1 MPEKSR
7 LLTGISLVSA
17 TILALELILTR
28 YFSITQGYHYAFLVV
43 SIAFLGF
50 GAGAI
55 FLFSATVKKYLNQD
69 GTLTGL
75 ALALSFFILLSFF
88 LVNRLPLNPV
98 ELLWNQKKL
107 AVMPLH
113 FLILSLPFLL
123 GGLII
128 SLALTRLAGLAHQVY
143 FADLLGAAAGI
154 ILSSLSFR
162 LAGDLGA
169 VRLLVGLAL
178 GASWFF
184 IPWTG
189 WGRTSKL
196 ILFSISGLILT
207 LAFLP
212 AESLSFR
219 VSDYKPLPFY
229 LKQKEAALIRT
240 LWDEKLRLDLFESPA
255 VRYAPGLSLQFN
267 GELPHQS
274 GLSLEAE
281 RIYALTGYSGRPG
294 EMDFLDYL
302 PLSPAFEHAQGGKI
316 LLLKPGGDLEFWLSL
331 RASPLA
337 VSVFEESSLLQKIH
351 KERLQALSGPSPFT
365 TKVNFRTIEARS
377 GLSREKQQGTKFDLV
392 VYPLPDLPGSFSTGF
407 YGPGEDYLHTVEATD
422 TILDLLSPDGLAVAL
437 FYFLPP
443 PRQELRFLAL
453 WIETLER
460 RGWHPARHLLIL
472 RTIETITFFIKK
484 QEFSP
489 EEISRWQNL
498 AAGRFFDLLVPG
510 QGEGTGRPAVIQAD
524 SLSWEELANN
534 LFSPEKRQAFYDN
547 YLFELRPPSDDRPFF
562 RDFLKWS
569 RQSEINRL
577 FGQKLYPLFL
587 SKYLLV
593 FLLVQSL
600 VIGLVF
606 IILPLLRAGRRQLP
620 TVPRKSLI
628 FGYFSCLGAGYMLVE
643 ITLFHKFILLLGH
656 PTYSLSAVLFF
667 LLGASGAGS
676 LSLAALR
683 KKIGHSGLV
692 LWPLVC
698 CLAVGLEIGAIS
710 LASKLF
716 LSTSLAGRLLLSF
729 GLIFP
734 LGFCLGIPFPA
745 GLNYFQSEDRMITPF
760 AFAANAFF
768 SLLASVWGLVQAG
781 LWGYRS
787 VFFLAAACY
796 LLSFFFFYF
805 SHHRHKTHIE

>member
-55 FLFSATVKKYLNQD
+55 FLFSATVKKFLERDYSLS
-69 GTLTGL
+69 GL
-75 ALALSFFILLSFF
+75 ALALGLLILLSFF
-88 LVNRLPLNPV
+88 LVNRLPFNPV

-107 AVMPLH
+107 AIMPLH

-128 SLALTRLAGLAHQVY
+128 SLALTRLTGMVHQVY

-154 ILSSLSFR
+154 IFSSLSFR
-162 LAGDLGA
+162 LAGDRGA
-169 VRLLVGLAL
+169 VRLLAGLSL
-178 GASWFF
+178 GAGWLF
-184 IPWTG
+184 IRRSK
-189 WGRTSKL
+189 WGRTAKL
-196 ILFSISGLILT
+196 ILILPSGLILA

-212 AESLSFR
+212 GESLSFR
-219 VSDYKPLPFY
+219 VSEYKPLPFY
-229 LKQKEAALIRT
+229 LKQKDAALTRT

-255 VRYAPGLSLQFN
+255 VRYAPGLSLRFS
-267 GELPHQS
+267 GALPPQS

-281 RIYALTGYSGRPG
+281 RIYALTRYSGRPG
-294 EMDFLDYL
+294 APDFLDYL
-302 PLSPAFEHAQGGKI
+302 PLSPAFEFARGGNI
-316 LLLKPGGDLEFWLSL
+316 LLLKPGGDLELWLSL
-331 RASPLA
+331 RVSPSA
-337 VSVFEESSLLQKIH
+337 VTVFEESSLLRKIH
-351 KERLQALSGPSPFT
+351 EERLQDATDLSTAVPA
-365 TKVNFRTIEARS
+365 VNFKTIEARS
-377 GLSREKQQGTKFDLV
+377 GLSREKKQGNRFDLV

-407 YGPGEDYLHTVEATD
+407 YGPGEDYLHTVEAANTV
-422 TILDLLSPDGLAVAL
+422 LDLLSSNGLAVAL

-453 WIETLER
+453 WIETLEK
-460 RGWHPARHLLIL
+460 RGLNPARHLLIL

-484 QEFSP
+484 QEFSR
-489 EEISRWQNL
+489 EESSRWQDL
-498 AAGRFFDLLVPG
+498 AAGRFYDLLVPG
-510 QGEGTGRPAVIQAD
+510 REAGTDRPSVIQAD
-524 SLSWEELANN
+524 GSSWEELARN
-534 LFSPEKRQAFYDN
+534 LFQPERRQALYDN
-547 YLFELRPPSDDRPFF
+547 YLFDLRPPSDDRPFF
-562 RDFLKWS
+562 RDFLKWG
-569 RQSEINRL
+569 RQAEINRL
-577 FGQKLYPLFL
+577 FGQKIYPLFL

-593 FLLVQSL
+593 FLLLQSL
-600 VIGLVF
+600 VIGLFF

-620 TVPRKSLI
+620 AVSRKFLI
-628 FGYFSCLGAGYMLVE
+628 FGYFSSLGAGYMLVE

-656 PTYSLSAVLFF
+656 PTYSLSAVLLF

-676 LSLAALR
+676 LSLVVLR
-683 KKIGHSGLV
+683 KKIGPSGLV
-692 LWPLVC
+692 FWPLLC
-698 CLAVGLEIGAIS
+698 CLIIGLEIGAVS
-710 LASKLF
+710 LASGLF
-716 LSTSLAGRLLLSF
+716 LSAGLSGRLGLSF

-745 GLNYFQSEDRMITPF
+745 GLNYFQSKDRMITPF

-768 SLLASVWGLVQAG
+768 SLLASVWGLVQAR

-787 VFFLAAACY
+787 VFLLAAVFY
-796 LLSFFFFYF
+796 LLSFFFFYLA
-805 SHHRHKTHIE
+805 HHRNKTHVE